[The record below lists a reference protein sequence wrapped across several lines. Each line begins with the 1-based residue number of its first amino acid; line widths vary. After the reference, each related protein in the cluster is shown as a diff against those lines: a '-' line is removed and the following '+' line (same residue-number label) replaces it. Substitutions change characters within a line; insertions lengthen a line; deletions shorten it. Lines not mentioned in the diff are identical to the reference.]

1 MPAVKCHA
9 VSLSSFL
16 ECLISGFSHVSL
28 NVLRNQS
35 EETSNDINNPSVTA
49 EISIL
54 IFEVGTLYRNLRDPL
69 PRPKIYLAEKL
80 SKFLIAGRESKFRS
94 YKRLFSAK
102 FFQGFSSFVAFIC
115 IC

>member
-1 MPAVKCHA
+1 M
-9 VSLSSFL
+9 
-16 ECLISGFSHVSL
+16 SGFSHVSL

-35 EETSNDINNPSVTA
+35 EETSNDVNNPSVTA
-49 EISIL
+49 EIPIL
-54 IFEVGTLYRNLRDPL
+54 IFEVGTLYKNLRDPL

-115 IC
+115 IR